1 MPGVTSARAQLGA
14 PVPDNEDPIHG
25 PIQGSNTRIQYEDP
39 KNDPITVSICQAS
52 VPRTTNARVLVSN
65 VLIPAQIAP
74 RYKNDET
81 SLNVVERPCSTLR
94 FFATNGL
101 RGGFHRW
108 LNFRSAR
115 WLGFRS
121 APTRAPV
128 SRGLQHSVGSHLL
141 GAGAVLASESLGL
154 TRLGLSSYRP
164 TFLEETHHG
173 SIPQRLPALGP
184 ALGPTPTS
192 SSVTRRF

>member
-1 MPGVTSARAQLGA
+1 MVRYK
-14 PVPDNEDPIHG
+14 DPIRGSKKRSDHG
-25 PIQGSNTRIQYEDP
+25 FDLPGQRPENHERPSVGLQRPDP
-39 KNDPITVSICQAS
+39 CADRSPLQERC
-52 VPRTTNARVLVSN
+52 
-65 VLIPAQIAP
+65 
-74 RYKNDET
+74 
-81 SLNVVERPCSTLR
+81 NVVEGPCSNLR